1 MAEDALIRMVEIP
14 MGSRNTYEFD
24 PPAAGDRRGPG
35 ALPRAGAGVVSR

>member
-24 PPAAGDRRGPG
+24 PPLREIAEAQERFRAQGP
-35 ALPRAGAGVVSR
+35 AS